1 MLGSSDKKCDVIVCV
16 ASLVDHFLGE
26 RNGDPFLARQRK
38 RKRRRRCCNGS
49 WFQNVAHSPGY
60 DVHSSPWYRWPIE
73 IDGLRF
79 LKMVDLSMAMLNN
92 QMIEITLSSLL
103 GKKGRVIDQSFWDGL
118 LHHCAS
124 ESAELPIRCLE
135 EAKDKKK
142 EAKEK
147 KEKALSGYPAIRS
160 WTCLNVYPFLELLL
174 LDFFFSPTTR
184 FDSVGVWDVVTIIPL
199 EGEWCH
205 LDRFTA

>member
-1 MLGSSDKKCDVIVCV
+1 
-16 ASLVDHFLGE
+16 
-26 RNGDPFLARQRK
+26 
-38 RKRRRRCCNGS
+38 
-49 WFQNVAHSPGY
+49 
-60 DVHSSPWYRWPIE
+60 
-73 IDGLRF
+73 
-79 LKMVDLSMAMLNN
+79 MAMLNN